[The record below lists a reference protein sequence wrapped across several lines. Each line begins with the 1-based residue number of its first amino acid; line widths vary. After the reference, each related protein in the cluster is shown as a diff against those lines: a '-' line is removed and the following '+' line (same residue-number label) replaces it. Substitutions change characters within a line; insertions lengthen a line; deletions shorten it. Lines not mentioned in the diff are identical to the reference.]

1 MKKNKSLMD
10 QFKNRLATAEHKRR
24 DLECKSMESIQIE
37 TQRGKR
43 IDKTCM
49 SIRDIGHTQDLTYI
63 IGIPERTKS
72 KNVHH

>member
-1 MKKNKSLMD
+1 MD

-37 TQRGKR
+37 MQRGKR

-49 SIRDIGHTQDLTYI
+49 SIRDMGHTHKI
-63 IGIPERTKS
+63 
-72 KNVHH
+72 